1 MCLFRFVLHGRN
13 EQLSNLTK
21 SEKRKL
27 ERMLGMASGYVID
40 FSNRTFEEF
49 VLESTGKEIYD
60 EKYNQNSG
68 SKANRMRAFWDIES
82 NFTVGKL
89 LGDIFSEWDEYKGFN
104 DTDVPSDECLKI
116 VQRLKLSAPVP
127 DIDAVVPNTKD
138 KDFETLAKAVRDS
151 IDRNEPEAGL
161 DRLHT
166 FLIKYFRVLCEKYD
180 IDTNK
185 KKPLHGLVGEYIKKM
200 KTCGAIESEMTE
212 RILKSSIA
220 NMVAFNYVRNNQ
232 SFAHDN
238 KVLKY
243 TEAMLIFGHVTS
255 SIRFIEELEK
265 SLDKPKQKHESQW
278 DFKNVP
284 F

>member
-1 MCLFRFVLHGRN
+1 
-13 EQLSNLTK
+13 
-21 SEKRKL
+21 
-27 ERMLGMASGYVID
+27 MLGMSSGYVID

-60 EKYNQNSG
+60 EKYNLNSG
-68 SKANRMRAFWDIES
+68 SKANRMRAFWDLES

-89 LGDIFSEWDEYKGFN
+89 LGDIFDEWNEFKGYN
-104 DTDVPSDECLKI
+104 NTEVPSDECLKI

-127 DIDAVVPNTKD
+127 DIDAVVANSED

-166 FLIKYFRVLCEKYD
+166 FLVKYFRVLCEKYE

-200 KTCGAIESEMTE
+200 KAVGAIESEMTE

-220 NMVAFNYVRNNQ
+220 NMEAFNHVRNNQ

-243 TEAMLIFGHVTS
+243 KEAMLIFSHVTS
-255 SIRFIEELEK
+255 SIRFIEELEN
-265 SLDKPKQKHESQW
+265 SLDKPKPKQESEW
-278 DFKNVP
+278 GFNDVP

>member
-1 MCLFRFVLHGRN
+1 
-13 EQLSNLTK
+13 
-21 SEKRKL
+21 
-27 ERMLGMASGYVID
+27 MLGMSHGYVLG
-40 FSNRTFEEF
+40 FTNRTFEEF

-60 EKYNQNSG
+60 EMYNLNSG

-89 LGDIFSEWDEYKGFN
+89 LGDIFDEWDEYKGYDN
-104 DTDVPSDECLKI
+104 TDLPSEECLKI
-116 VQRLKLSAPVP
+116 VQRLKLGAPVP
-127 DIDAVVPNTKD
+127 DIDAVVANSED

-166 FLIKYFRVLCEKYD
+166 FLVKYFRVLCEKYG
-180 IDTNK
+180 IDTSK

-200 KTCGAIESEMTE
+200 KASGSIESEMTE

-220 NMVAFNYVRNNQ
+220 NMEAFNYVRNNQ

-243 TEAMLIFGHVTS
+243 REAMLIFGHVTS

-265 SLDKPKQKHESQW
+265 SLDKPKQKHETEW
-278 DFKNVP
+278 DFNDVP

>member
-1 MCLFRFVLHGRN
+1 M
-13 EQLSNLTK
+13 SNLTK
-21 SEKRKL
+21 AEKRKL

-40 FSNRTFEEF
+40 FSNRTLEEF

-60 EKYNQNSG
+60 EKYNFNSG
-68 SKANRMRAFWDIES
+68 SKANRMRAFWNIES
-82 NFTVGKL
+82 NYVVGKL
-89 LGDIFSEWDEYKGFN
+89 LGDIFDEWDEYKGYN
-104 DTDVPSDECLKI
+104 NTEVPSEECLKI

-127 DIDAVVPNTKD
+127 DIDAVVANSED
-138 KDFETLAKAVRDS
+138 KDFESLAKAVRDS

-166 FLIKYFRVLCEKYD
+166 FLVKYFRVLCEKYG
-180 IDTNK
+180 IDTNQ

-200 KTCGAIESEMTE
+200 KASGVIESEMTE

-220 NMVAFNYVRNNQ
+220 NMEAFNHVRNNQ

-243 TEAMLIFGHVTS
+243 TEAMLIFGHVTC

-265 SLDKPKQKHESQW
+265 GQSMAVESNDEKW
-278 DFKNVP
+278 EDIP

>member
-1 MCLFRFVLHGRN
+1 M
-13 EQLSNLTK
+13 SNLSK
-21 SEKRKL
+21 SEKKKL
-27 ERMLGMASGYVID
+27 ERMLGMGSGYVLD

-49 VLESTGKEIYD
+49 VYDSTGKEIYD
-60 EKYNQNSG
+60 EKYNLNSG
-68 SKANRMRAFWDIES
+68 SKANRLRAFWDIES

-89 LGDIFSEWDEYKGFN
+89 LGDIFDEWDEYRGYSNN
-104 DTDVPSDECLKI
+104 DEPSNECLKI
-116 VQRLKLSAPVP
+116 VQRLKSSAPVP
-127 DIDAVVPNTKD
+127 DIDAVVANTED
-138 KDFETLAKAVRDS
+138 KDFELLAKAVRDS

-166 FLIKYFRVLCEKYD
+166 FLVKYFRVLCTKYG
-180 IDTNK
+180 IDTEK

-200 KTCGAIESEMTE
+200 KSVGAIESEMTE

-220 NMVAFNYVRNNQ
+220 NMEAFNHVRNNQ

-243 TEAMLIFGHVTS
+243 NEAMLIFGHVTS

-265 SLDKPKQKHESQW
+265 SAQKPNDKQTSQW
-278 DFKNVP
+278 GIEDTP

>member
-1 MCLFRFVLHGRN
+1 
-13 EQLSNLTK
+13 LSNLTK

-40 FSNRTFEEF
+40 FSNRTLEEF

-60 EKYNQNSG
+60 EKYELNSG

-82 NFTVGKL
+82 NYVVGKL
-89 LGDIFSEWDEYKGFN
+89 LGDIFDEWDEYKGYN
-104 DTDVPSDECLKI
+104 NTETPSVECLKI

-127 DIDAVVPNTKD
+127 DIDAVVANSED
-138 KDFETLAKAVRDS
+138 KDFESLAKAVRDS

-166 FLIKYFRVLCEKYD
+166 FLVKYFRVLCEKYG
-180 IDTNK
+180 IDTNQ

-200 KTCGAIESEMTE
+200 KVIGAIESEMTE

-220 NMVAFNYVRNNQ
+220 NMEAFNHVRNKQ

-238 KVLKY
+238 NILKY

-255 SIRFIEELEK
+255 SIRFVEELENSQK
-265 SLDKPKQKHESQW
+265 KPVETKPTEW
-278 DFKNVP
+278 EGMP